1 MRPAAAITL
10 AIAASAGV
18 AACSSSPSGGGVDLP
33 PADGAC
39 PRAVAV
45 ASSDYASSSIS
56 VSTTEGKLL
65 RAALLTSGSR
75 PAGASQ
81 AFSGDV
87 VLPTTRPKSGR
98 LVLVDRY
105 PNSVI
110 TFVDVATGQVEG
122 QLGVATGFPSNPH
135 DYLETRDGRA
145 FVTRYETNTRPG
157 REPFDVGGDVLVVE
171 TAPPRPRIVGRI
183 DLAQPDDGGFQPRP
197 DRMIDVDGTAWVLL
211 QRFDA
216 SFKGAADARIV
227 GIDTARES
235 VTFRVDLPSTAN
247 CGALA
252 RSPSG
257 RLVAVACSGLL
268 GDRGRAGERSALVVL
283 DASMSPP
290 RVTTRVDSSAVGGA
304 AFAPQVGFASDG
316 VLVAGTYGSL
326 DDGRTDTIVTVDA
339 VSGAVAR
346 FADVGQAFALGDIRC
361 APGCGACLVA
371 DARANAL
378 RVLYT
383 DPDGRPVER
392 ARERVD
398 AVTGLPPRYL
408 GFL

>member
-1 MRPAAAITL
+1 MKAATVAALALAAA
-10 AIAASAGV
+10 V
-18 AACSSSPSGGGVDLP
+18 AACSSSSSGGGGVDLP
-33 PADGAC
+33 PASGAC

-56 VSTTEGKLL
+56 VSSTEGKLL

-75 PAGASQ
+75 SAGASQ

-87 VLPTTRPKSGR
+87 VLPTSRPKSGR

-110 TFVDVATGQVEG
+110 TFVDVASGEVQG

-157 REPFDVGGDVLVVE
+157 REPFDAGGDVLVIE
-171 TAPPRPRIVGRI
+171 TTSPRPRIVGRI
-183 DLAQPDDGGFQPRP
+183 DLAQADDGGFQPRP

-227 GIDTARES
+227 GIDAAREA

-247 CGALA
+247 CGAIA

-257 RLVAVACSGLL
+257 KLVAVACSGLL
-268 GDRGRAGERSALVVL
+268 GDRGQAGQRSAVVVL
-283 DASMSPP
+283 DAAASPP
-290 RVTTRVDSSAVGGA
+290 RVTARVDASAVGGA
-304 AFAPQVGFASDG
+304 AFAPQIGFASEG
-316 VLVAGTYGSL
+316 VLLAGTYGSL
-326 DDGRTDTIVTVDA
+326 DDGRTDSLVTVDVA
-339 VSGAVAR
+339 SGAVSR
-346 FADVGQAFALGDIRC
+346 LDDVGQAFALGDIRC

-378 RVLYT
+378 RVFYT
-383 DPDGRPVER
+383 GADGRPVER